1 MTDALANDRVDFIEP
16 LLENGVSMQKW
27 LTIMRLEELYN
38 LVSDFNYIFILIL
51 LIFTFTFILISYF
64 VKRN

>member
-38 LVSDFNYIFILIL
+38 LVSNSTVLGGDSAY
-51 LIFTFTFILISYF
+51 
-64 VKRN
+64 

>member
-38 LVSDFNYIFILIL
+38 LVRNFNYIFILNFLNFFHSNL
-51 LIFTFTFILISYF
+51 LKFHSL
-64 VKRN
+64 